1 MTRFSIALV
10 TMFSIWTL
18 EAPAARSQP
27 HPTKPA
33 IPREPIAAILDAFR
47 SHSLVALGEGRHGN
61 EQGHAFRLSLIRDS
75 RFPAVVNDI
84 VVEFGSASHQ
94 PVMDR
99 FVRGEQ
105 VPEQELRLAW
115 QDTTQPHTIWD
126 RPIYEDS
133 SEPFAR

>member
-1 MTRFSIALV
+1 MTRFSIAV
-10 TMFSIWTL
+10 ATMISIWTL
-18 EAPAARSQP
+18 ETPAARPQP
-27 HPTKPA
+27 NSTKPA

-61 EQGHAFRLSLIRDS
+61 EQGHDFRLSLIRDS

-94 PVMDR
+94 AVMDR

-105 VPEQELRLAW
+105 VPNRSFASRGK
-115 QDTTQPHTIWD
+115 TRRNPTPFGIA
-126 RPIYEDS
+126 RSMRSS
-133 SEPFAR
+133 SEPFAQ